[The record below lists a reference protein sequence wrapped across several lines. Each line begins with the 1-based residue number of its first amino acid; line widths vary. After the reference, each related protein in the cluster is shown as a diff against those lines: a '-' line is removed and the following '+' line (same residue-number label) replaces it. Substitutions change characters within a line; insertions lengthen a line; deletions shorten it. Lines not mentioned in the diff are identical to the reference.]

1 MQQAEIRAVLLL
13 SVVNAFEKPLGSTF
27 NNHSGSSNLWLK
39 YIFIHSLL
47 FISVWSQIMW
57 LILIFICGYFAQH
70 RWYEARI
77 EMISNIFFVVFC
89 GFVHTQRHFLNDT
102 LSLCSMK
109 HCVQN
114 TLSLGILER
123 VHHSIPVTN
132 HLPHGGGSCFH
143 RRESLTPSWVSLHAS
158 TQTAGKACVRLQA

>member
-39 YIFIHSLL
+39 YIFIHTLHQCLKPDNVAHPYFYLWL
-47 FISVWSQIMW
+47 FCTAQMVWSQNRNDFKHFFLW
-57 LILIFICGYFAQH
+57 L
-70 RWYEARI
+70 
-77 EMISNIFFVVFC
+77 FC